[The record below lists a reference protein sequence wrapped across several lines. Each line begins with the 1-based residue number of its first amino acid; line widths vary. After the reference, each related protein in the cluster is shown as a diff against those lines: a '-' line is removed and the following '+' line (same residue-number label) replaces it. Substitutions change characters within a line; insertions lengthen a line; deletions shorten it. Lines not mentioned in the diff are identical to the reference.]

1 MKKRDNVFKS
11 FKYLGRALLYV
22 GFLLVGYNTLTNEN
36 SNKPMVIG
44 IIIVVLAF
52 NIFYDYLKYLLN
64 DIMKSIIFSENSD
77 EIIKKIDHL
86 EKVDIFKGLKS
97 SLIIPK
103 LLLSMDM
110 NDPNSTLEILN
121 KEQKFFTSKPDY
133 LLISK
138 YSKFKANT
146 LMDNK
151 RHYTKS
157 YEDLL
162 KLRESNFKSSKMN
175 LLFNWFQIDGLYKL
189 QLKNYSQSAQ
199 LYDKV
204 ETKNLNPRE
213 QVHYYY
219 ELAQNYKGMKNY
231 KKYKEITTIIESI
244 SPHSPFTQLLKE
256 HSIEKF

>member
-1 MKKRDNVFKS
+1 
-11 FKYLGRALLYV
+11 
-22 GFLLVGYNTLTNEN
+22 
-36 SNKPMVIG
+36 
-44 IIIVVLAF
+44 
-52 NIFYDYLKYLLN
+52 
-64 DIMKSIIFSENSD
+64 
-77 EIIKKIDHL
+77 
-86 EKVDIFKGLKS
+86 
-97 SLIIPK
+97 
-103 LLLSMDM
+103 
-110 NDPNSTLEILN
+110 
-121 KEQKFFTSKPDY
+121 
-133 LLISK
+133 
-138 YSKFKANT
+138 
-146 LMDNK
+146 
-151 RHYTKS
+151 
-157 YEDLL
+157 
-162 KLRESNFKSSKMN
+162 MN